1 MNVLGGPWGVPNF
14 LCLIFETVAH
24 QTVTLQAFTSI
35 HFLSLDLFKCLY
47 LFILDSPASLNLLQL
62 LVTLMLNLG
71 CLTSYSHDS
80 FHVKCLMWL
89 TSPCCF
95 LSPVAGGVS
104 VMFKCSLCSWK
115 FGKKRERRRNVL
127 CTFNSSQALLSP
139 SDLFILCLWSLLV
152 KADPNDVGVGQRKAS
167 WTGLHCD
174 SQSGVGFPKGTF
186 QLCFHT
192 KDYWST
198 LFETW
203 SIISVSGRSNLIWW
217 NKLFLNKYHHKGPK
231 VLNAQ
236 RTCCKCKW

>member
-1 MNVLGGPWGVPNF
+1 MYPSTRTSLQHLWVLGS
-14 LCLIFETVAH
+14 
-24 QTVTLQAFTSI
+24 LQAQWSQSWQKPEN
-35 HFLSLDLFKCLY
+35 HQEQGCRRHQLSCSARFVRTC
-47 LFILDSPASLNLLQL
+47 
-62 LVTLMLNLG
+62 
-71 CLTSYSHDS
+71 
-80 FHVKCLMWL
+80 HVPSRHTKVWC
-89 TSPCCF
+89 T
-95 LSPVAGGVS
+95 S
-104 VMFKCSLCSWK
+104 VMFKSSLCFCK
-115 FGKKRERRRNVL
+115 FQKRERRRNVL

-203 SIISVSGRSNLIWW
+203 MSGRSNLIWW
-217 NKLFLNKYHHKGPK
+217 K
-231 VLNAQ
+231 
-236 RTCCKCKW
+236 